1 MTWKMTVQAVLA
13 QFVKEKIMFDY
24 EWKSG
29 LVFGLDTDSIYVV
42 DEEEEIN
49 TEQPP
54 STIITLYL
62 GIIAFHLI
70 IR

>member
-1 MTWKMTVQAVLA
+1 
-13 QFVKEKIMFDY
+13 MFDY

-42 DEEEEIN
+42 EEEQE
-49 TEQPP
+49 EEPEP

-62 GIIAFHLI
+62 GIIALSFI
-70 IR
+70 MR

>member
-1 MTWKMTVQAVLA
+1 
-13 QFVKEKIMFDY
+13 MFDY

>member
-1 MTWKMTVQAVLA
+1 MTWKMIVFRALA
-13 QFVKEKIMFDY
+13 QFVKGKTMFDY

-42 DEEEEIN
+42 DEDEDIN